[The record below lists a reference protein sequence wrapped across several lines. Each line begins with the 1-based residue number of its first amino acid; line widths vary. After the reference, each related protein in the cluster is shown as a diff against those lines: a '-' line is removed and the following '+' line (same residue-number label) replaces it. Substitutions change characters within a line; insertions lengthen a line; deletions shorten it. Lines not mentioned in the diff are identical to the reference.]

1 MPTTPKSSEAA
12 SPPLVSLIVPCYN
25 EEATI
30 GTVLASLER
39 LPFACEIVIV
49 DESPKERPLAAIDAC
64 RARTP
69 HEKVTIVRQ
78 PQNGGKG
85 RAVWEGIAR
94 ATGDVFIIQDAD
106 LEYDPADLE
115 PIVRVFRTRP
125 EVDVVYGYRKISWRW
140 LSRSFSYWLGGKMVT
155 LATDVLCGLTLRD
168 QAVGYKAFRRH
179 VVREFAFTTW
189 GFAWECEL
197 TAQIAA
203 RGFRIAQVPITYNP
217 RGTAQ
222 GKKIRFRD
230 GWHSL
235 LVLWRTRWRK
245 RKPDGAAAEREQLTR
260 SAS

>member
-1 MPTTPKSSEAA
+1 MPTPKSNEAA

-49 DESPKERPLAAIDAC
+49 DDASKDRSLAAIDAW

-69 HEKVTIVRQ
+69 LEKVTIVRQ

-245 RKPDGAAAEREQLTR
+245 RKPDGAAAEEREQLTR